1 MVSGE
6 RPREPTREESLMPA
20 SKASKGRTGSVIS
33 YRRGKHLQ
41 HFGQVI
47 LEFDTVDSKDAAAAL
62 VGRNVKWVS
71 PSGIEFLGKV
81 LGAHGNS
88 GAVRAKFRTNL
99 PGQALGTPVILL

>member
-1 MVSGE
+1 VARGLENPLS
-6 RPREPTREESLMPA
+6 EELLMPA
-20 SKASKGRTGSVIS
+20 RKVVKGPTGSVIS

-62 VGRNVKWVS
+62 VGRNVKWVA
-71 PSGIEFLGKV
+71 PNGIEFLGKV

-99 PGQALGTPVILL
+99 PGQALGTPVTLL